1 MARKSRKQ
9 PETAPTTAYTAT
21 RTYNVGAYIRLSVV
35 DKKQKGDSIENQQA
49 IIAAYCDEHPELVIY
64 EFYIDNGLSGQS
76 FERPAFQKML
86 TDMENG
92 ILDCCIAK
100 DLSRYGRSAIDMG
113 YYVEKYFPTRKIRC
127 IAINDNYDSADERS
141 GGVMISLKNLVNE
154 SYALEIGRKVH
165 ATKQML
171 IKNGCFVGSRPP
183 YGYLKSNENKHK
195 LIPDPIAAP
204 IVTRIFEMAADGK
217 GVRAIRDWLN
227 NNALSPV
234 KHFCSIGVASEKL
247 AAGHKHWNVTF
258 IYTILKNRIYT
269 GDMIQGK
276 CRTQNFKVKRVD
288 KSDWIITQNTHE
300 GLVGREVF
308 DEVQKLFGKQSERA
322 KPSPADNIFLRKMY
336 CGHCGHT
343 MSREKT
349 SKTSINYRCDTRR
362 QYGKSYCVVNRINE
376 AVLKGII
383 LESLCKM
390 AKAYCKNSV
399 TAHKMGP
406 MKETPELSSVRVELS
421 RVTGFQKGLYE
432 SLVNGDI
439 TPKEYADMKYCYE
452 ARIADLTKR
461 EKILTET
468 VRDHHLKQI
477 AIDKA
482 GGKLSEINTNTELT
496 ALIVDAL
503 IKKILVFED
512 KRVEVYFKFRDET
525 WAGGGMADV

>member
-9 PETAPTTAYTAT
+9 PETAPTPVYSAT

-35 DKKQKGDSIENQQA
+35 NRKQKGDSIENQQA
-49 IIAAYCDEHPELVIY
+49 IIAAYCEEHPELVIC
-64 EFYIDNGLSGQS
+64 EIYIDNGLSGQS

-113 YYVEKYFPTRKIRC
+113 YYVEKYFPVRKIRC

-141 GGVMISLKNLVNE
+141 GGVMVSLKNLVNE

-165 ATKQML
+165 VARQMN

-183 YGYLKSNENKHK
+183 YGYLKSKENKHK

-204 IVTRIFEMAADGK
+204 IVTRIFEIAANGK
-217 GVRAIRDWLN
+217 GVRTIRDWLN
-227 NNALSPV
+227 DNALTPT
-234 KHFCSIGVASEKL
+234 KHLYSIGVASEKL
-247 AAGHKHWNVTF
+247 AAGHKHWNVNV
-258 IYTILKNRIYT
+258 IYSILKNRIYT
-269 GDMIQGK
+269 GDMVQGK
-276 CRTQNFKVKRVD
+276 SRTQNHNTKRVD

-300 GLVGREVF
+300 GLVSREVF
-308 DEVQKLFGKQSERA
+308 DKVQKLFRRQRERA
-322 KPSPADNIFLRKMY
+322 KPNPANNIFLRKMY
-336 CGHCGHT
+336 CGHCGFT
-343 MSREKT
+343 MNREKT
-349 SKTSINYRCDTRR
+349 SKTSFKYRCDTHKN
-362 QYGKSYCVVNRINE
+362 YGKSDCVVNRVNE

-383 LESLCKM
+383 IEGLCKM
-390 AKAYCKNSV
+390 AKIYCKNSV
-399 TAHKMGP
+399 ISHKIESV
-406 MKETPELSSVRVELS
+406 KETSELSSARVELS
-421 RVTGFQKGLYE
+421 RVAGFQKGLYE

-439 TPKEYADMKYCYE
+439 TPKEYTDMKYGYE
-452 ARIADLTKR
+452 VRIADLTKR
-461 EKILTET
+461 KKILTET
-468 VRDHHLKQI
+468 VRNHHLKQI

-482 GGKLSEINTNTELT
+482 TCKLSEINTNTELT

-512 KRVEVYFKFRDET
+512 KRVEVHFKFTDEIWT
-525 WAGGGMADV
+525 GGGER

>member
-9 PETAPTTAYTAT
+9 PETAPIEAHSAT
-21 RTYNVGAYIRLSVV
+21 RAYNVGAYIRLSVV

-49 IIAAYCDEHPELVIY
+49 IIAAYCEGHPELVIY
-64 EFYIDNGLSGQS
+64 EFYIDNGVSGQT

-86 TDMENG
+86 TDMDNG

-113 YYVEKYFPTRKIRC
+113 YYVEKYFTVRKIRC
-127 IAINDNYDSADERS
+127 IAINDNYDSVDERS

-171 IKNGCFVGSRPP
+171 IINGCFVGSRPP
-183 YGYLKSNENKHK
+183 YGYMKSNENKHK
-195 LIPDPIAAP
+195 LIPDPIAGP
-204 IVTRIFEMAADGK
+204 IVTRIFEMAANGD
-217 GVRAIRDWLN
+217 GVRAIHDWLN
-227 NNALSPV
+227 NNALTPA
-234 KHFCSIGVASEKL
+234 KHFYSIGVASEKL
-247 AAGHKHWNVTF
+247 AAGHKHWNDAI
-258 IYTILKNRIYT
+258 IYKILKNRIYT

-276 CRTQNFKVKRVD
+276 SRTQNFNVKRVD
-288 KSDWIITQNTHE
+288 NSDWIITQNTHE
-300 GLVGREVF
+300 GLVSREVF
-308 DEVQKLFGKQSERA
+308 DEVQKLFGRQSKRA
-322 KPSPADNIFLRKMY
+322 KPDPADNVFLRKIF

-343 MSREKT
+343 MYREKT
-349 SKTSINYRCDTRR
+349 SKISINYRCDTRKR
-362 QYGKSYCVVNRINE
+362 YDKSDCVINRIKE
-376 AVLKGII
+376 AALKGII
-383 LESLCKM
+383 LEGLCKM

-452 ARIADLTKR
+452 ARITDLTRR

-468 VRDHHLKQI
+468 VRDHHLMQI

-482 GGKLSEINTNTELT
+482 SGRLSEINTNTELT
-496 ALIVDAL
+496 ALIVDEL

-512 KRVEVYFKFRDET
+512 KRVEVHFKFTDEIWT
-525 WAGGGMADV
+525 GGGMADD